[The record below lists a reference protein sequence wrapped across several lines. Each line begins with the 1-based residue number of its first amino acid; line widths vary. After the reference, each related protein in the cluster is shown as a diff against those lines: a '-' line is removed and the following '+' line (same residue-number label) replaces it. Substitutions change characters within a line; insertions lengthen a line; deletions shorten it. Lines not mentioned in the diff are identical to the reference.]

1 MSSKKP
7 KVVKLK
13 RRKIKI
19 KSAKSCQTLQIE
31 YDEGK
36 IVKSISNPDYQS
48 LLKCVSDKDRAE
60 LSKNE
65 DEFEYLYPNKD
76 DPLFNVK
83 IANILPVLSQRK

>member
-19 KSAKSCQTLQIE
+19 KSAKSCETLQIE

-48 LLKCVSDKDRAE
+48 LLYPPE
-60 LSKNE
+60 SKHNPK
-65 DEFEYLYPNKD
+65 LPQTLKNSGI
-76 DPLFNVK
+76 LLQ
-83 IANILPVLSQRK
+83 NIK